1 MSKVDEL
8 KEKLQGIVEGF
19 KEKIPALNK
28 KKGDDEEDFEDE
40 EFDEEF
46 DEDTGKVEV
55 DPSDMGEEIDEED
68 GTETEIG
75 PPGDLDD
82 DDEEDEDD
90 DDEDDD
96 EDDDDEKKKKQK
108 KMLVQGLLVLV
119 IAYLGY
125 DILMGEQASNEVPPP
140 PANAV
145 KKRKPKKR
153 RERKKPVVKKEAP
166 QVQDKIVAAP
176 EPTPIATPEPTP
188 IATPEPTPIPTP
200 EPTPIAT
207 PEPTPVPQAEP
218 IAIEEP
224 QVIENNNAAGIPP
237 ETPSEPLNSRVG
249 EEVVEKSLT
258 MDDKVDKILEK
269 SKEAEMNKEKSQD
282 DNKSNTEEPSE
293 YVEPPNYKRLGRG
306 LVYNCV
312 GRHWAC
318 VDKFS
323 YFQCRENSKWS
334 SANKKTPEC
343 VTKNVYASEKDC
355 SVVQL
360 HFINTREAT
369 DFCNNQSEKS
379 TSEETKVI
387 VQ

>member
-55 DPSDMGEEIDEED
+55 DPSDMGEEIDVED

-75 PPGDLDD
+75 SPGDLDD
-82 DDEEDEDD
+82 EDEDEDEEDDEEDEDD
-90 DDEDDD
+90 E
-96 EDDDDEKKKKQK
+96 DDDEKKKKQK

-125 DILMGEQASNEVPPP
+125 DILMGEQSGNEVPPP

-145 KKRKPKKR
+145 KKRKPRKR
-153 RERKKPVVKKEAP
+153 RERAKPAVKKEAP

-207 PEPTPVPQAEP
+207 PEPTPEP

-237 ETPSEPLNSRVG
+237 ETPSEPLDSRVG

-282 DNKSNTEEPSE
+282 DNKSNSEEPSE